1 MICVEEKLL
10 VNVLYRPASEILN
23 GIDIHDINFEN
34 LIKLA
39 SGHLMLP
46 ALFFNIDK
54 KKVSYLFPEDF
65 IAYIK
70 NIYAINKAR
79 NTLLLAEAK
88 ELSELLYKNNIKH
101 IFLKGTALLLT
112 NVFEDI
118 GERMISDIDFI
129 IQYKDEEK
137 AINLFKKNNYVFRG
151 SLKTHQKFKFKL
163 FKPKHLPRLVH
174 KNKIMALE
182 LHTELLNSG
191 WRRFVFNSKA
201 LLNDFKKEI
210 KTIKTPSKPFLFDH
224 CIYALQINDKTIF
237 TSYHFHRSIYDIYK
251 LDCKKSLRINNIK
264 KDIFIKHF
272 FLTTAKFKIFDR
284 AIKATLWSSYFDKLY
299 GFLTISFFKILIII
313 EKFSNKILILFQ
325 LLWNKELRK
334 RALNK
339 ISIHYH
345 HKTLLKYIYRWLK
358 V

>member
-79 NTLLLAEAK
+79 NTVLLAEAK
-88 ELSELLYKNNIKH
+88 ELSELLYKNNINH
-101 IFLKGTALLLT
+101 IFLKGTALLLS

-118 GERMISDIDFI
+118 GERMIGDIDFI
-129 IQYKDEEK
+129 IQHKDEQRVEK
-137 AINLFKKNNYVFRG
+137 VLEENNYCNISVLFPSLIRIFR
-151 SLKTHQKFKFKL
+151 
-163 FKPKHLPRLVH
+163 PKHLARRVN
-174 KNKIMALE
+174 KNKTIAIEPHLE
-182 LHTELLNSG
+182 LLSPI
-191 WRRFVFNSKA
+191 RRHVFNSKKLISA
-201 LLNDFKKEI
+201 FKGDA
-210 KTIKTPSKPFLFDH
+210 KTIKTPNKPFLFDH
-224 CIYALQINDKTIF
+224 CIYALQLEDQRFFN
-237 TSYHFHRSIYDIYK
+237 SHHSHRSIYDIYK
-251 LDCKKSLRINNIK
+251 LDCKKSLRIKNIK

-272 FLTTAKFKIFDR
+272 FLTIAKFKIFDI
-284 AIKATLWSSYFDKLY
+284 AITPTLWSSYFDKL
-299 GFLTISFFKILIII
+299 FISFFKILIII
-313 EKFSNKILILFQ
+313 EKCIMKCSIISQLFF
-325 LLWNKELRK
+325 NNELRK

>member
-70 NIYAINKAR
+70 NIHAINKAR

-101 IFLKGTALLLT
+101 IFLKGTALLLS

-118 GERMISDIDFI
+118 GERMIGDIDFI
-129 IQYKDEEK
+129 IQHKDEQKVEK
-137 AINLFKKNNYVFRG
+137 VLKINNNDKSHTINLFSV
-151 SLKTHQKFKFKL
+151 
-163 FKPKHLPRLVH
+163 FKPTHLARRVN
-174 KNKIMALE
+174 KNKTIAIEPHLE
-182 LHTELLNSG
+182 LLESRNR
-191 WRRFVFNSKA
+191 WIFNSKE
-201 LLNDFKKEI
+201 LINDFKNKT
-210 KTIKTPSKPFLFDH
+210 KTIKTPSKIFLIDH
-224 CIYALQINDKTIF
+224 CILGAQIRNHGFINS
-237 TSYHFHRSIYDIYK
+237 SYDHRSIYDVYK
-251 LDCKKSLRINNIK
+251 LNCEKSLIFKKNK

-272 FLTTAKFKIFDR
+272 FLTIHKFKIFDFNIVSSLSMSFTDQLFEF
-284 AIKATLWSSYFDKLY
+284 ASIKRYKFTQ
-299 GFLTISFFKILIII
+299 ISQNYIAKFLIII
-313 EKFSNKILILFQ
+313 QLFF
-325 LLWNKELRK
+325 NIKLRE

-345 HKTLLKYIYRWLK
+345 HKTLSKYIHGWLK
-358 V
+358 A